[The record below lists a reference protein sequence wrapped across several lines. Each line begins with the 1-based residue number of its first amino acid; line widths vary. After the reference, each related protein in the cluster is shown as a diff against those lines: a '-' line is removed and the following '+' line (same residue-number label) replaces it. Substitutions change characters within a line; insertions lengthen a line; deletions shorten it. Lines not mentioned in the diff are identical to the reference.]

1 MAILVIPNVL
11 SYPLVLFCTLD
22 ILKVKTIE
30 LKSKDIADLIK
41 VVKASRRM
49 RNSHLQMYLKCK
61 RKKKHGTVC
70 EDVVRK
76 RIYCFK
82 VML

>member
-61 RKKKHGTVC
+61 RKKNMALYVK
-70 EDVVRK
+70 
-76 RIYCFK
+76 
-82 VML
+82 MLSEREFIVLK